1 MKKTAIGIGAMALM
15 LLVGVSAANAMTPA
29 TQSAEIIDLK
39 NTIATSQLAHKM
51 PKVEHTNGYMP
62 FNPYGNVNTFG
73 FPFMYGMY
81 PYGMGNFGYGN
92 GYGGYM
98 NGVRAPITN
107 RWISN
112 IDTYRL
118 GQIDENDEG
127 ENTCPECKRI
137 TWQNGPFVMHSW
149 VYGDCCNCTNCEN
162 CLFCENCEDCE
173 NCFNCKDCKNCTN
186 IANAI
191 GWVNN
196 EPCEDCIPYDENEE
210 GISDNV
216 DESQIPQTLEI
227 KPDEVVED
235 NLLETHAT
243 EIQPRAPHL
252 TKDIKEPAEYLNHDD
267 NIATMDENSIF
278 NENEHENNKALTS

>member
-162 CLFCENCEDCE
+162 CLF
-173 NCFNCKDCKNCTN
+173 
-186 IANAI
+186 
-191 GWVNN
+191 
-196 EPCEDCIPYDENEE
+196 
-210 GISDNV
+210 
-216 DESQIPQTLEI
+216 
-227 KPDEVVED
+227 
-235 NLLETHAT
+235 
-243 EIQPRAPHL
+243 
-252 TKDIKEPAEYLNHDD
+252 
-267 NIATMDENSIF
+267 
-278 NENEHENNKALTS
+278 

>member
-1 MKKTAIGIGAMALM
+1 MKKIVLGIGAMALT
-15 LLVGVSAANAMTPA
+15 LLVGASAANAMAPA
-29 TQSAEIIDLK
+29 TQSANIIDLQK
-39 NTIATSQLAHKM
+39 TIATSQMESTPKM
-51 PKVEHTNGYMP
+51 EKTNGYMP

-81 PYGMGNFGYGN
+81 PYGMGGFGYGN
-92 GYGGYM
+92 GYGNY
-98 NGVRAPITN
+98 VRAPITN

-118 GQIDENDEG
+118 SQLDESE
-127 ENTCPECKRI
+127 ENAEHCPECKRI
-137 TWQNGPFVMHSW
+137 TWRNGPFIMHSW
-149 VYGDCCNCTNCEN
+149 VYGDCYNCTNCEN
-162 CLFCENCEDCE
+162 CLFCEDCEDCE
-173 NCFNCKDCKNCTN
+173 NCFNCKNCKNCTN

-196 EPCEDCIPYDENEE
+196 EPCEDCVPYDESEE
-210 GISDNV
+210 SITDDV

-235 NLLETHAT
+235 NLLVTHAT
-243 EIQPRAPHL
+243 EIQPRAPQL
-252 TKDIKEPAEYLNHDD
+252 TKDIKEPAEYL
-267 NIATMDENSIF
+267 AENSIF

>member
-1 MKKTAIGIGAMALM
+1 M
-15 LLVGVSAANAMTPA
+15 
-29 TQSAEIIDLK
+29 
-39 NTIATSQLAHKM
+39 
-51 PKVEHTNGYMP
+51 
-62 FNPYGNVNTFG
+62 
-73 FPFMYGMY
+73 
-81 PYGMGNFGYGN
+81 
-92 GYGGYM
+92 
-98 NGVRAPITN
+98 
-107 RWISN
+107 
-112 IDTYRL
+112 
-118 GQIDENDEG
+118 
-127 ENTCPECKRI
+127 
-137 TWQNGPFVMHSW
+137 
-149 VYGDCCNCTNCEN
+149 
-162 CLFCENCEDCE
+162 
-173 NCFNCKDCKNCTN
+173 
-186 IANAI
+186 
-191 GWVNN
+191 NN